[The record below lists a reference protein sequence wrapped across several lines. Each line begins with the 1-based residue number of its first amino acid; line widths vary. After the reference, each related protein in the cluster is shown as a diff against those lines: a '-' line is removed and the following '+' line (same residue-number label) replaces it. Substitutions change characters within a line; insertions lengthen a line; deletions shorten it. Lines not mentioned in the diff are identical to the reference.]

1 MPAGPA
7 PTTAT
12 RRVLMGTRSFDAG
25 CLPAP
30 RACVTASGRRRP
42 SVPVGTQA
50 QPVAGGCRSVGAR
63 PKEGAVSEGWVYA
76 DAWVL
81 AAIGVYQRPCTL
93 LEVIGAAD
101 WVNHAVPLE
110 DEVESALGKLTGAG
124 LVRIYEEWTF
134 ELTDEGAS
142 LWSEG
147 AGDLQGQLIEA
158 QLAAFEPGRS
168 TVKLPRGVM
177 DQAL

>member
-1 MPAGPA
+1 M
-7 PTTAT
+7 T
-12 RRVLMGTRSFDAG
+12 
-25 CLPAP
+25 
-30 RACVTASGRRRP
+30 
-42 SVPVGTQA
+42 
-50 QPVAGGCRSVGAR
+50 
-63 PKEGAVSEGWVYA
+63 EGWVFA
-76 DAWVL
+76 DTWML

-101 WVNHAVPLE
+101 WINHAVLLE

-147 AGDLQGQLIEA
+147 ARDLQGQLELIDT
-158 QLAAFEPGRS
+158 QLSSFEPG
-168 TVKLPRGVM
+168 TAAVKLPRGVM
-177 DQAL
+177 DRALEEYRSGS

>member
-1 MPAGPA
+1 M
-7 PTTAT
+7 
-12 RRVLMGTRSFDAG
+12 
-25 CLPAP
+25 
-30 RACVTASGRRRP
+30 
-42 SVPVGTQA
+42 
-50 QPVAGGCRSVGAR
+50 
-63 PKEGAVSEGWVYA
+63 SEGWVFA
-76 DAWVL
+76 DTWVL

-101 WVNHAVPLE
+101 WINHAVPLE

-147 AGDLQGQLIEA
+147 AGDLQGQLQLIEA
-158 QLAAFEPGRS
+158 QLSEFEPGRGL
-168 TVKLPRGVM
+168 VKLPRGVM
-177 DQAL
+177 EQALADHRSGS

>member
-1 MPAGPA
+1 M
-7 PTTAT
+7 T
-12 RRVLMGTRSFDAG
+12 
-25 CLPAP
+25 
-30 RACVTASGRRRP
+30 
-42 SVPVGTQA
+42 
-50 QPVAGGCRSVGAR
+50 
-63 PKEGAVSEGWVYA
+63 EGWVFA
-76 DAWVL
+76 DTWML

-93 LEVIGAAD
+93 LEVLGAAD
-101 WVNHAVPLE
+101 WINHAVLLE

-147 AGDLQGQLIEA
+147 ARDLQGQLELIDA
-158 QLAAFEPGRS
+158 QLSSFEPGRS

-177 DQAL
+177 DEALEEYRSGS

>member
-1 MPAGPA
+1 
-7 PTTAT
+7 
-12 RRVLMGTRSFDAG
+12 
-25 CLPAP
+25 
-30 RACVTASGRRRP
+30 
-42 SVPVGTQA
+42 
-50 QPVAGGCRSVGAR
+50 
-63 PKEGAVSEGWVYA
+63 VSEGWVYA
-76 DAWVL
+76 DTWVL

-101 WVNHAVPLE
+101 RINHAALLE

-147 AGDLQGQLIEA
+147 AGDLQRQLQLIGA
-158 QLAAFEPGRS
+158 QLSAFEPGRGS
-168 TVKLPRGVM
+168 VKLPRGVM
-177 DQAL
+177 AQALADHRSGS

>member
-1 MPAGPA
+1 
-7 PTTAT
+7 
-12 RRVLMGTRSFDAG
+12 VS
-25 CLPAP
+25 
-30 RACVTASGRRRP
+30 AS
-42 SVPVGTQA
+42 
-50 QPVAGGCRSVGAR
+50 
-63 PKEGAVSEGWVYA
+63 WDFA
-76 DAWVL
+76 DTWVL

-101 WVNHAVPLE
+101 WVNHAVLLA

-147 AGDLQGQLIEA
+147 AGDLQGQLQLIEA
-158 QLAAFEPGRS
+158 QLSTFEPGRGS
-168 TVKLPRGVM
+168 VKLPRGVM
-177 DQAL
+177 EQALADYRSGS

>member
-1 MPAGPA
+1 M
-7 PTTAT
+7 
-12 RRVLMGTRSFDAG
+12 
-25 CLPAP
+25 
-30 RACVTASGRRRP
+30 
-42 SVPVGTQA
+42 
-50 QPVAGGCRSVGAR
+50 
-63 PKEGAVSEGWVYA
+63 SEGWVYA

-101 WVNHAVPLE
+101 RINDAVPLQ

-124 LVRIYEEWTF
+124 LLRIYEEWTF

-147 AGDLQGQLIEA
+147 ARELQSQLEPIEA
-158 QLAAFEPGRS
+158 QLSAFEPGRGS
-168 TVKLPRGVM
+168 VKLPRGVM
-177 DQAL
+177 ERALAGYRSGS